1 MHGPIKWESYL
12 PDWLNLLDAYLPYKL
27 PSSLL
32 YLNTSEL
39 ADQHMSSLRN
49 YLGPGFLLVPQHLML
64 LLSSRLCML
73 TCPPTWALSLLR
85 PCLANACT

>member
-1 MHGPIKWESYL
+1 MHGPTSWESYL

-39 ADQHMSSLRN
+39 ADQHTSSLRQALN
-49 YLGPGFLLVPQHLML
+49 LGSCQSPI
-64 LLSSRLCML
+64 
-73 TCPPTWALSLLR
+73 A
-85 PCLANACT
+85 